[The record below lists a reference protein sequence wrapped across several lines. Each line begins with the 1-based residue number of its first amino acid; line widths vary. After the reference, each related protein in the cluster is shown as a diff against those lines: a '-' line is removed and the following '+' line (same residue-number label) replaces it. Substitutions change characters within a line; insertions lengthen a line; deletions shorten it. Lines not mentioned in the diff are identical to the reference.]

1 MKIIILGGFLGSGKT
16 TVLMQLAKYIT
27 GLDGSPQV
35 VILEN
40 EIGEVGVDDQLL
52 AGASYTVEN
61 VFAGCICC
69 SGAVDLVNGVKKIAR
84 DYDPDWLLIEST
96 GMAVPSSVRT
106 TLKDVLGLDSAVLCI
121 VDANRWLR
129 IRKASPDFAVRQ
141 LEKIDMVLLTKI
153 DKTDAAGLAE
163 SEADVKAN
171 VKNTELYKVN
181 ALLPIGEEIFR
192 TLAAK
197 AAENGKLTATD

>member
-27 GLDGSPQV
+27 GLEGSPQV

-69 SGAVDLVNGVKKIAR
+69 SGAVDLVNGVQKIAR

-106 TLKDVLGLDSAVLCI
+106 TLKDVLGMDSAVLCV

-129 IRKASPDFAVRQ
+129 IRKASPEFAVRQ

-153 DKTDAAGLAE
+153 DKTDTNGLAD

-171 VKNTELYKVN
+171 VKDTELYKVN
-181 ALLPIGEEIFR
+181 ALLPIDESIFR
-192 TLAAK
+192 ALAAK
-197 AAENGKLTATD
+197 AEDNKDIAYTD